1 MYNFFVNYLYAI
13 FFLKMTLGTQLFN
26 TKVELSKYSFIE
38 TKNHTASFNYIEPI
52 IKSVDFWVNV
62 KNEEWLKEFFFFHIR
77 DKVFAVAR
85 YLYVTLETD
94 MGLLM

>member
-1 MYNFFVNYLYAI
+1 MPYFF
-13 FFLKMTLGTQLFN
+13 KMTLGTQLFN
-26 TKVELSKYSFIE
+26 TKVEPSKYSFIE

-62 KNEEWLKEFFFFHIR
+62 FFIKNEEWLKKFFFFHIR